1 MIFFFSNLFA
11 IFWFHD
17 FFSKYFQETF
27 VTAEEFGSDLEHVE
41 VLQRKFDEFQKDM
54 TSQEFRITEVSDTA
68 EKIIS
73 QRHPDSDTVAAKR
86 KEVLEEW
93 ARLKKL
99 ASSRQGKFL
108 IVVQLHSALKLEKM
122 QFQKCKKTLFAI
134 SKMAKNQFL
143 HKKKV

>member
-1 MIFFFSNLFA
+1 
-11 IFWFHD
+11 
-17 FFSKYFQETF
+17 
-27 VTAEEFGSDLEHVE
+27 
-41 VLQRKFDEFQKDM
+41 M

-108 IVVQLHSALKLEKM
+108 IVADH
-122 QFQKCKKTLFAI
+122 TLIRGVLIQSCPAG
-134 SKMAKNQFL
+134 AKNFTNYVFCHVQFSGGVIQNIENRCAIRA
-143 HKKKV
+143 KF